1 MAFKKTSG
9 ALTLLEMEI
18 MKALWDRGPSNVQSV
33 QTHIAGERPLAYTT
47 VQTML
52 NLLLKKKKVKRK
64 LKEKAYIYQA
74 AVTRK
79 SALSKAIGDLV
90 DRLFGGSVDGLVMN
104 LMESRRLTAADLD
117 RLKKTL
123 EAGDDRT

>member
-1 MAFKKTSG
+1 MAFKKTG
-9 ALTLLEMEI
+9 DALTLLEMEI
-18 MKALWDRGPSNVQSV
+18 MKALWDLGPSNVQGV
-33 QTHIAGERPLAYTT
+33 QAHIAGERPLAYTT

-74 AVTRK
+74 AVTRQ

-104 LMESRRLTAADLD
+104 LMESRRLNAEDLD

-123 EAGDDRT
+123 EAGHDRT

>member
-1 MAFKKTSG
+1 MAFKKTTDT
-9 ALTLLEMEI
+9 LTPLEMEI
-18 MKALWDRGPSNVQSV
+18 MKALWELGPCNVQRV
-33 QTHIAGERPLAYTT
+33 QAHLSAERPLAYTT

-74 AVTRK
+74 AVTRH
-79 SALSKAIGDLV
+79 SAVSKAIGDLV
-90 DRLFGGSVDGLVMN
+90 DRLFAGSVDGLVMN
-104 LMESRRLTAADLD
+104 LMESRKLTAEDLD

-123 EAGDDRT
+123 ESGDDTN

>member
-1 MAFKKTSG
+1 MAFKKSTDV
-9 ALTLLEMEI
+9 LTPLELEI
-18 MKALWDRGPSNVQSV
+18 MKALWQLGPSNVQAV
-33 QTHIAGERPLAYTT
+33 QQHISKERPLAYTT

-74 AVTRK
+74 SVTRA
-79 SALSKAIGDLV
+79 SAVSRAITDLV

-104 LMESRRLTAADLD
+104 LMESRKLTAGDLD

-123 EAGDDRT
+123 EADDDRK